1 MFNARLDAERKAWD
15 SLGRYKFYMF
25 GYHAAA
31 WVKYNQLIA
40 EMDPAE
46 KLPNPFTDLVPRR
59 LESNLISERL
69 SPTLSTLT
77 TEKEI

>member
-1 MFNARLDAERKAWD
+1 MALPDTTNPIDVIHNARLDAERKAWD

-40 EMDPAE
+40 EIDPSQ
-46 KLPNPFTDLVPRR
+46 KQPNPFSSLVKFARDQ
-59 LESNLISERL
+59 LD
-69 SPTLSTLT
+69 
-77 TEKEI
+77 K

>member
-1 MFNARLDAERKAWD
+1 MMPIPDSTNPIDLVFNARLDAERKAWD

-46 KLPNPFTDLVPRR
+46 KLPNPFTDLVKTARIK
-59 LESNLISERL
+59 LD
-69 SPTLSTLT
+69 
-77 TEKEI
+77 K